1 MTTTLSRRRFLRDTA
16 AATLAAGIG
25 GLSTR
30 APVLGQ
36 GASPSQPA
44 APTGD
49 PAALADLRRR
59 LHGTLMVPGDSGY
72 PAASAPANG
81 RFRDILPVAIARC
94 ADEADVVT
102 CVNWCN
108 VTGVRPVVR
117 GGGHSYAG
125 FSTTDG
131 LLIDL
136 RRLRSLTVDR
146 GRATAVAG
154 GAALNEDFFV
164 ALEDGPL
171 FLPGGTCLGVGIGGL
186 TLGGGIGYNT
196 HWAGLTADHLI
207 GTRIVLAS
215 GEVAEVD
222 ESHES
227 DLFWALRGGAGG
239 SFGVNTQFTFRLL
252 EAPTEDIAY
261 YRFEFV
267 GADAAHAVLD
277 AFDELV
283 QTAPPALNA
292 VAMAQATPVGAGG
305 PREAISV
312 MTRGQYIGPLD
323 ELRDLVAP
331 LLEAGTP
338 TVSTLTTMSFWD
350 FQRLIA
356 STEPEQHQFGDWS
369 RYSDRRLPAS
379 VITDLVDLLVDC
391 PVRTADA
398 NGSIWSLGWV
408 GGDVMNAIGRTD
420 TAYVHR
426 GMSTL
431 LRPTTVWTNDADPGV
446 GAALDAWTRQVIS
459 VLEPHTP
466 NESYQ
471 NFPNRA
477 IPDWARQYHAEN
489 LERLVEV
496 KGRVDPG
503 DLFRNPQSVPLNV
516 PEHGPA
522 WPAASGSRPG
532 A

>member
-1 MTTTLSRRRFLRDTA
+1 MSAITRRRFLRDSA
-16 AATLAAGIG
+16 LASVGA
-25 GLSTR
+25 GLSGLATR
-30 APVLGQ
+30 GTALGQ
-36 GASPSQPA
+36 SP
-44 APTGD
+44 APSSGPVAPSGD
-49 PAALADLRRR
+49 AGALADLRRR
-59 LHGTLMVPGDSGY
+59 LHGTLMLPGDSGY

-81 RFRDILPVAIARC
+81 RFRTILPTAIARC

-102 CVNWCN
+102 CIDWCN

-136 RRLRSLTVDR
+136 RRFRGLTVDR
-146 GRATAVAG
+146 DRATAVAG

-164 ALEDGPL
+164 AMEDGPL

-207 GTRIVLAS
+207 SSRIALAS
-215 GEVAEVD
+215 GEIVEVD
-222 ESHES
+222 ESHEP

-239 SFGVNTQFTFRLL
+239 SFGVNTRFTFRLL
-252 EAPTEDIAY
+252 EVPQQDVAY
-261 YRFEFV
+261 YRFEFM
-267 GADAAHAVLD
+267 GADAAFAVLD
-277 AFDELV
+277 AFDELIGH
-283 QTAPPALNA
+283 APPALNA
-292 VAMAQATPVGAGG
+292 VAMAQATPVGSGG

-331 LLEAGTP
+331 LLAAGTP
-338 TVSTLTTMSFWD
+338 TKQTLTTMPFWD
-350 FQRLIA
+350 YQRLIA
-356 STEPEQHQFGDWS
+356 STEPEQHEFGDWS
-369 RYSDRRLPAS
+369 RFSDRRLPEA
-379 VITDLVDLLVDC
+379 VITELVDTLAEC

-431 LRPTTVWTNDADPGV
+431 LRPTTVWPVTADPGV
-446 GAALDAWTRQVIS
+446 GEALDAWTRTVIS
-459 VLEPHTP
+459 ILEPHTP

-477 IPDWARQYHAEN
+477 IQDWAEQYYAEN
-489 LERLVEV
+489 LDRLIEV
-496 KGRVDPG
+496 KTRFDPA
-503 DLFRNPQSVPLNV
+503 DLFRNPQSVPV
-516 PEHGPA
+516 R
-522 WPAASGSRPG
+522 AA
-532 A
+532 

>member
-1 MTTTLSRRRFLRDTA
+1 MNTISRRRFLRDTA
-16 AATLAAGIG
+16 IATLGAGLG
-25 GLSTR
+25 GVATR
-30 APVLGQ
+30 ASVFGQ
-36 GASPSQPA
+36 SPAASIGPA

-49 PAALADLRRR
+49 PGALSDLRAR
-59 LHGTLMVPGDSGY
+59 LHGTLMLPGDSGY

-81 RFRDILPVAIARC
+81 RYADILPVAIARC

-102 CVNWCN
+102 CIAWCN
-108 VTGVRPVVR
+108 ETGIRPVVR

-136 RRLRSLTVDR
+136 RRLRTLSVDR

-164 ALEDGPL
+164 ALEDGSL

-207 GTRIVLAS
+207 GSRIALAS
-215 GEVAEVD
+215 GEIIEVD
-222 ESHES
+222 ESREP

-239 SFGVNTQFTFRLL
+239 SFGVNTQFTFRLV
-252 EAPTEDIAY
+252 EAPVEDVAY
-261 YRFEFV
+261 YRFEFT
-267 GADAAHAVLD
+267 GADAAYAVLD
-277 AFDELV
+277 AFDELI
-283 QTAPPALNA
+283 QSAPPALNA
-292 VAMAQATPVGAGG
+292 VAMAQATPVGAAG
-305 PREAISV
+305 PRAAIDV

-331 LLEAGTP
+331 LLAAGSP
-338 TVSTLTTMSFWD
+338 ADMTLETMSFWD
-350 FQRLIA
+350 YQRLIA
-356 STEPEQHQFGDWS
+356 STEPEQHNFGDWS
-369 RYSDRRLPAS
+369 RYSDRRLPES
-379 VITDLVDLLVDC
+379 IIGDLVDILVEC
-391 PVRTADA
+391 PARTADA

-431 LRPTTVWTNDADPGV
+431 MRPTTVWPDSADPSV
-446 GAALDAWTRQVIS
+446 GDALDAWTREVITI
-459 VLEPHTP
+459 LEPHSP
-466 NESYQ
+466 DESYQ

-477 IPDWARQYHAEN
+477 ITDWAEQYYAEN
-489 LERLVEV
+489 LDRLIDV
-496 KGRVDPG
+496 KTRFDPG
-503 DLFRNPQSVPLNV
+503 DLFRNPQSIPVRS
-516 PEHGPA
+516 A
-522 WPAASGSRPG
+522 
-532 A
+532 